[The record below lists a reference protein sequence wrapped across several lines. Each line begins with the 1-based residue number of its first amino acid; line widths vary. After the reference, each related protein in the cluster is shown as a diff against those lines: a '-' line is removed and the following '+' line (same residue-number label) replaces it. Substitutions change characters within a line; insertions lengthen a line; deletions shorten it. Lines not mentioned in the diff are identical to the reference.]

1 MLRRVLLFGV
11 KRSRHR
17 QFKGPITKCLL
28 SATARSWFGSVG
40 RSNAWYSPMPFPSV
54 SKYAFTNTPALAMTL
69 RLVISN
75 RSHIFF
81 DFVEL
86 HMATFKRKSRTFLPE
101 PAQLWTGR
109 SDPIKFPPSPHF
121 LPRVLSQRWSQSVDR
136 SNAFPRIRCT
146 STICDVFVLTYDAP
160 NVEKYSSNIEE
171 ITMSDLVLVGSHTL
185 LICVLCRFTDIVVTL
200 HFRLQRHRGTQG
212 RTLSNMCWRLG
223 TVCEG
228 MSISEWNELSEND
241 LASLE

>member
-75 RSHIFF
+75 RSHIFLV
-81 DFVEL
+81 FVEL
-86 HMATFKRKSRTFLPE
+86 HMATLKRKSRTFLPE

-109 SDPIKFPPSPHF
+109 SDPIKLPPSPHF
-121 LPRVLSQRWSQSVDR
+121 LPRVLSRRRSQSVDR

-146 STICDVFVLTYDAP
+146 SMICDVFVLTLTCDVP
-160 NVEKYSSNIEE
+160 NVEIFQQHRRDN
-171 ITMSDLVLVGSHTL
+171 DV
-185 LICVLCRFTDIVVTL
+185 RFSPCGFTHATYL
-200 HFRLQRHRGTQG
+200 RF
-212 RTLSNMCWRLG
+212 MPPY
-223 TVCEG
+223 
-228 MSISEWNELSEND
+228 
-241 LASLE
+241 